1 MNKFPVCPIFIPANK
16 LEWIDKTFKKGSDAI
31 IIDLEDSVPEEQK
44 VEARTNLSTYLHSH
58 NLDKTIL
65 IRVNPIDGEFGKDD
79 IKVLSEVSTKIDAFM
94 LPKIEEVEVL
104 NNLPNNLV
112 ALIETPKSVQNL
124 ENIASHE
131 HVIGIAL
138 GAADLSA
145 SLGSD
150 MSWDSLLFTRS
161 KIIIEAAI
169 NNLFTIDSPFMNIE
183 DISSLEKES
192 VLSNG
197 LGFDGKAAIHP
208 NQIETITKSFLPN
221 ESDIQEAKEIIK
233 LFNSSSEAVIAYKG
247 KMIDMPIVLS
257 MEKRLRLVGICL
269 LYTSPS
275 PRDGLLS
282 RMPSSA

>member
-1 MNKFPVCPIFIPANK
+1 MNKFPVCPIFIPANR
-16 LEWIDKTFKKGSDAI
+16 LEWVEKTFDKGTDSV
-31 IIDLEDSVPEEQK
+31 IIDLEDSVPKEQK
-44 VEARTNLSTYLHSH
+44 DETRTKLFSYIDSH
-58 NLDKTIL
+58 DFEKTIL
-65 IRVNPIDGEFGKDD
+65 IRVNPVEGEFGKEDMK
-79 IKVLSEVSTKIDAFM
+79 ILSEVSSKIDAFM
-94 LPKIEEVEVL
+94 LPKIEQTELL
-104 NNLPNNLV
+104 NDLPDNLI
-112 ALIETPKSVQNL
+112 ALIETPKSIQNL
-124 ENIASHE
+124 EEIASHKN
-131 HVIGIAL
+131 VIGIAL
-138 GAADLSA
+138 GGADLSA

-161 KIIIEAAI
+161 KIIIEAAA

-183 DISSLEKES
+183 DISSLENES

-257 MEKRLRLVGICL
+257 MEKRLRLVGIEL
-269 LYTSPS
+269 KNI
-275 PRDGLLS
+275 D
-282 RMPSSA
+282 

>member
-1 MNKFPVCPIFIPANK
+1 MNKFPVCLIFIPANR
-16 LEWIDKTFKKGSDAI
+16 LEWVEKTYDKGTDAV
-31 IIDLEDSVPEEQK
+31 IIDLEDSVPKEQK
-44 VEARTNLSTYLHSH
+44 DETRNNLFSYLDSH
-58 NLDKTIL
+58 DFDKTIL
-65 IRVNPIDGEFGKDD
+65 IRVNPVDGEFGKEDM
-79 IKVLSEVSTKIDAFM
+79 KTLSEVSSKIDAFM
-94 LPKIEEVEVL
+94 LPKIEQAGVL
-104 NNLPNNLV
+104 NDLPDNLI
-112 ALIETPKSVQNL
+112 ALIETPKSIQNL
-124 ENIASHE
+124 EEISCHKN
-131 HVIGIAL
+131 VIGIAL
-138 GAADLSA
+138 GGADLSA

-161 KIIIEAAI
+161 KIIIEAAA

-183 DISSLEKES
+183 DISSLENES

-257 MEKRLRLVGICL
+257 MEKRLRLVGID
-269 LYTSPS
+269 PKNI
-275 PRDGLLS
+275 D
-282 RMPSSA
+282 

>member
-1 MNKFPVCPIFIPANK
+1 MNKFPISPLFIPANK
-16 LEWIDKTFKKGSDAI
+16 TDWIAKTFEKGADSI
-31 IIDLEDSVPEEQK
+31 ILDLEDSVPHDEK
-44 VEARTNLSTYLHSH
+44 STARENLYSH
-58 NLDKTIL
+58 LKENSYSGNLIV
-65 IRVNPIDGEFGKDD
+65 RVNPINEKNGQED
-79 IKVLSEVSTKIDAFM
+79 IKSLASSDLSIDAFM
-94 LPKIEEVEVL
+94 LPKVEEVKLL
-104 NNLPNNLV
+104 NQLPKNLV
-112 ALIETPKSVQNL
+112 LLIETPKSVQNL
-124 ENIASHE
+124 EELASHK

-138 GAADLSA
+138 GGADLSA

-161 KIIIEAAI
+161 KIVIEAAV
-169 NNLFTIDSPFMNIE
+169 NNLFTIDSPFMHIE
-183 DISSLEKES
+183 DISSLQKES

-257 MEKRLRLVGICL
+257 MEKRLRLVGIEL
-269 LYTSPS
+269 KNI
-275 PRDGLLS
+275 D
-282 RMPSSA
+282 

>member
-1 MNKFPVCPIFIPANK
+1 MNKFPVCPIFVPANR
-16 LEWIDKTFKKGSDAI
+16 LEWVEKTFNKGTDAV
-31 IIDLEDSVPEEQK
+31 IIDLEDSVPKEQK
-44 VEARTNLSTYLHSH
+44 DETRNNLFSYLDSH
-58 NLDKTIL
+58 DFDKTIL
-65 IRVNPIDGEFGKDD
+65 IRVNPVDGEFGKEDM
-79 IKVLSEVSTKIDAFM
+79 KALSEVSSKIDAFM
-94 LPKIEEVEVL
+94 LPKIEQAGVL
-104 NNLPNNLV
+104 NDLPDNLI
-112 ALIETPKSVQNL
+112 ALIETPKSIRNL
-124 ENIASHE
+124 EEISCHKN
-131 HVIGIAL
+131 VIGIAL
-138 GAADLSA
+138 GGADLSA

-161 KIIIEAAI
+161 KIIIEAAA

-183 DISSLEKES
+183 DISSLENES

-257 MEKRLRLVGICL
+257 MEKRLRLVGID
-269 LYTSPS
+269 PKNI
-275 PRDGLLS
+275 D
-282 RMPSSA
+282 

>member
-1 MNKFPVCPIFIPANK
+1 MKLYEPFDFLTPEECQELINIGRANNPTPAKINKGTRRFETGYGDDKERLCNISWYTDTKYKNK
-16 LEWIDKTFKKGSDAI
+16 IQKVFQHFDKTV
-31 IIDLEDSVPEEQK
+31 LV
-44 VEARTNLSTYLHSH
+44 
-58 NLDKTIL
+58 
-65 IRVNPIDGEFGKDD
+65 RVNPIDSEFGKDD
-79 IKVLSEVSTKIDAFM
+79 MKVLAEVSSKIDAFM
-94 LPKIEEVEVL
+94 LPKVEEVKLL
-104 NNLPNNLV
+104 NQLPKNLV
-112 ALIETPKSVQNL
+112 LLIETPKSVQNL
-124 ENIASHE
+124 EELASHK

-138 GAADLSA
+138 GGADLSA

-161 KIIIEAAI
+161 KIVIEAAV

-183 DISSLEKES
+183 DISSLQKES

-257 MEKRLRLVGICL
+257 MEKRLRLVGIEL
-269 LYTSPS
+269 KNI
-275 PRDGLLS
+275 D
-282 RMPSSA
+282 